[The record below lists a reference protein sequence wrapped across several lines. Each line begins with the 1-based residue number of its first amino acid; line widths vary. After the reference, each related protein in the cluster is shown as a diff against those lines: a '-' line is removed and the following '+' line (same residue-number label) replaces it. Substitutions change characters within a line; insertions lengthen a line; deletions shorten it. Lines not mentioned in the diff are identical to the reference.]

1 MGGVAPFKYGGRSAF
16 CFGVTSNIEPFLR
29 VQKINLAKNDDVDLV
44 TKNDA
49 KNTELPKPRPGRL
62 EGGATFLSAARG
74 RMATD
79 DDAAAR
85 NHRCTSWSMLAAR
98 TSLRGD
104 VKVVGYLAS
113 PGVSC
118 ASPSLRILNIL
129 LQSMTTHTVHALGA
143 RVVRGTVIVGD
154 HALVLPVSHP

>member
-1 MGGVAPFKYGGRSAF
+1 
-16 CFGVTSNIEPFLR
+16 
-29 VQKINLAKNDDVDLV
+29 
-44 TKNDA
+44 
-49 KNTELPKPRPGRL
+49 
-62 EGGATFLSAARG
+62 
-74 RMATD
+74 
-79 DDAAAR
+79 
-85 NHRCTSWSMLAAR
+85 MLAAR

-154 HALVLPVSHP
+154 QQRCALLYCTVRAPAAVIAF